1 MHMNLEQYRDMFG
14 EEISVRA
21 PDGAVQAWSLQVS
34 MNGHGDWRVRLSD
47 SGDGEWEGDGHDV
60 FDAFAVARSEPES
73 RGFRFLVVGARP
85 DCWPSGMRSQMD
97 GGLQVYVHYNSALQR
112 LIHDLADVFSR
123 RGLLRYVFA
132 PAPISKVGTAQEQA
146 AFRKRWKMRIL

>member
-1 MHMNLEQYRDMFG
+1 
-14 EEISVRA
+14 
-21 PDGAVQAWSLQVS
+21 
-34 MNGHGDWRVRLSD
+34 
-47 SGDGEWEGDGHDV
+47 
-60 FDAFAVARSEPES
+60 
-73 RGFRFLVVGARP
+73 
-85 DCWPSGMRSQMD
+85 MRSQMD

-112 LIHDLADVFSR
+112 LIHDLADVLSR